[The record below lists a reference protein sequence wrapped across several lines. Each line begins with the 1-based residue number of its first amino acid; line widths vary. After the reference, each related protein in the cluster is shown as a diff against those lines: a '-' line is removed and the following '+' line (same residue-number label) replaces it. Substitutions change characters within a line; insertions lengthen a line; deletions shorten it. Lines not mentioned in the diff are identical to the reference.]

1 MDAQKIMTQYWRYIA
16 EQNAEKLSSFFHE
29 GAYICWHCSNEQF
42 TVPEFIRANCEYPGE
57 WNAEIERIEQ
67 VGNIIITVAHV
78 WSGDISFHAVSFFK
92 MVQGKVIA
100 LDEYWGDD
108 GEAPQW
114 RLEKHIGTK
123 INQLNI

>member
-1 MDAQKIMTQYWRYIA
+1 MDAQKIMTQYWKYIA
-16 EQNAEKLSSFFHE
+16 EQNAEKLGSFFHE

-57 WNAEIERIEQ
+57 WNAEIERMEQ
-67 VGNIIITVAHV
+67 VGNKIITVAHV
-78 WSGDISFHAVSFFK
+78 WSGEMSFHAVSFFK
-92 MVQGKVIA
+92 MEQGKVIA

-123 INQLNI
+123 INPVNI